1 MFASDKPQTLGQS
14 WLCQRHL
21 GRPRA
26 VTFHHFLVLLV
37 LAIWFIATPTKA
49 RAQDEAQAAA
59 GPPYNVAVFV
69 STRPDEC
76 HSRGHVEA
84 IRKLAGDEQTRI
96 NAFGGIRGRPV
107 ELHFFDDFLDE
118 KKTIENMR
126 SALALPNLVAAIG
139 LSSSTRGKALFE
151 VMSPEL
157 RESGV
162 PFLTDV
168 SVNGI
173 FKDLPNVF
181 STRPSQEEERAPIV
195 TNFLSQMGFQR
206 VAFVVRDDA
215 VYNKALVDAVSSKLG
230 PSRIASDHHVVLK
243 GDTLDPAD
251 LERIAEDLKVRQ
263 PDLIL
268 VAVGSTQ
275 TEPLIKQI
283 RDAGVTPAIFM
294 IGSLDRLSEEMR
306 DTYPNAMY
314 ELASDDL
321 PEVYNER
328 MRRIATHAAPGA
340 WIFEGQKKTAAPGWA
355 DGTCKEKPEISFRDP
370 FEPANLSAISSG
382 SKFADMVALVASAAR
397 AAGPDADLPTR
408 RTSIIRALTTT
419 YAIGRGAYRGRFQN
433 WSFDPQTR
441 VASRPPLVLILPQG
455 LGRKQLAPVQF
466 VRVRNGEFRRI
477 ETLYVDVDMI
487 RAHRVDENE
496 RSFFAEFY
504 LSMHATNTASIDKI
518 DFTNAYLDP
527 RTNGRQITIEELH
540 GGGTSDAFP
549 ATMKVYKVTG
559 RFLFQPNLEAYP
571 FDTQRFAIEMQPKTD
586 DAQFIVQPPPLDLR
600 DQTVVSDDWNVEEQY
615 VGIDEDYVPIVNA
628 YTHEPSAVP
637 FYKAS
642 YVWMMKREVT
652 DYFLRVVVPLAF
664 ILIVAYVSIF
674 IPQSHFEAIIT
685 IQVTALLSAVALYL
699 SLPQLD
705 SDTATLSDRIFLF
718 DYMLVSLMIV
728 ISIMRINN
736 RVASRRWL
744 SRTLEVIH
752 IAAIPA
758 LVVGIAYYVHTMTS
772 LAPA

>member
-1 MFASDKPQTLGQS
+1 MYASDQS
-14 WLCQRHL
+14 KTASQICL
-21 GRPRA
+21 GRVGSLLPLA
-26 VTFHHFLVLLV
+26 LFILIVIALFVLL
-37 LAIWFIATPTKA
+37 ASGTA

-59 GPPYNVAVFV
+59 GPPYNIALFT
-69 STRPDEC
+69 STRTDEC
-76 HSRGHVEA
+76 YSRGYVEA
-84 IRKLAGDEQTRI
+84 IRKLTGEEQARI
-96 NAFGGIRGRPV
+96 NAYGGIRGRPV
-107 ELHFFDDFLDE
+107 SLHFFDDFLE
-118 KKTIENMR
+118 ETKTISNMR
-126 SALALPNLVAAIG
+126 SALALPNLLAVIG

-151 VMSPEL
+151 AMSPEL
-157 RESGV
+157 RASNV

-195 TNFLSQMGFQR
+195 THFLAQMGFQR

-215 VYNKALVDAVSSKLG
+215 VYNKALVDAVSSALG
-230 PSRIASDHHVVLK
+230 PDRITADHRVLLK
-243 GDTLDPAD
+243 GDTLDPSD
-251 LERIAEDLKVRQ
+251 LEAIAEDLKVKQ

-268 VAVGSTQ
+268 VAVGSAQ
-275 TEPLIKQI
+275 TEPLINKI

-294 IGSLDRLSEEMR
+294 IGSLDRLSSATR

-328 MRRIATHAAPGA
+328 MRRVATQAAPGA
-340 WIFEGQKKTAAPGWA
+340 WIFEGQKNPTAPGWA
-355 DGTCKEKPEISFRDP
+355 DGSCKEEAERSFRDP
-370 FEPANLSAISSG
+370 FEHANLRAINSG
-382 SKFADMVALVASAAR
+382 SKFADMVALVSSAAR

-408 RTSIIRALTTT
+408 HLSIVRALTTT
-419 YAIGRGAYRGRFQN
+419 YATGRGAYRGRFQN

-441 VASRPPLVLILPQG
+441 VASRPPLILILPQG

-477 ETLYVDVDMI
+477 ETFYVDVDMI

-504 LSMHATNTASIDKI
+504 LSMHATDTASIDKI

-540 GGGTSDAFP
+540 GGGSSDAFP
-549 ATMKVYKVTG
+549 ATMKVYKVNG
-559 RFLFQPNLEAYP
+559 RFLFQPDLETYP
-571 FDTQRFAIEMQPKTD
+571 FDTQRFAIEIQPKSD

-600 DQTVVSDDWNVEEQY
+600 DHTVASDDWNVEDQY

-744 SRTLEVIH
+744 SRSLEFIH
-752 IAAIPA
+752 IGAIPA

-772 LAPA
+772 VPPA